1 MDNLINSPL
10 DAELSKLSPFEL
22 KGRIIAAADEKV
34 KNAAYTLLNAGRGNP
49 NWLAIECRKAFFALG
64 MFAVEEAERDFYLPE
79 GIAGV
84 PQKEGISVRF
94 EDWMRAHAGEPG
106 VDFLKGAYEYA
117 LTELSA
123 DADSIIDEWAGGI
136 MGHNYPTP
144 PPYSALH
151 RKNRAEISRLGNLRR
166 QSAKRHGIRP
176 LRSRGFDSRHVLLLR
191 CAQAEF
197 PAQSR

>member
-94 EDWMRAHAGEPG
+94 EDWILF
-106 VDFLKGAYEYA
+106 FL
-117 LTELSA
+117 
-123 DADSIIDEWAGGI
+123 
-136 MGHNYPTP
+136 
-144 PPYSALH
+144 
-151 RKNRAEISRLGNLRR
+151 R
-166 QSAKRHGIRP
+166 
-176 LRSRGFDSRHVLLLR
+176 
-191 CAQAEF
+191 
-197 PAQSR
+197 